1 VFKSPP
7 ARWDVRRIGMEGI
20 SDLLKRLKE
29 SGVPMNESIVDAM
42 QSIDIED
49 FTDFDI
55 NNFLMDRPIPF
66 LSTENGITKT
76 ISAPHMIATLLH
88 HLEILEGHHVLVMG
102 SKGGYI
108 AALLDCMLGPEGAV
122 TVVEP
127 HAEVRHYTSERLNL
141 FDSMGELRVLSI
153 DFLEVMNDEFRPV
166 DRVLITG
173 AIRELLPDVENL
185 VEEGGFV
192 LGPFGGPVH
201 QRLLK
206 REKVEDEWLDT
217 DLGGVVFGPM
227 DLGEAER
234 SPLDPQNLAEHLEDI
249 LEIVSDIIEIE
260 DETASRI
267 EGLIIS
273 LRELPRDIPDLDED
287 STEDEIMEHPV
298 IELLLMEMDWLGPMW
313 PIFGDFLSVEIASPG
328 SPSEDEYGMSGG
340 HRDLIP

>member
-1 VFKSPP
+1 M
-7 ARWDVRRIGMEGI
+7 GMREI
-20 SDLLKRLKE
+20 SDLLERLRE
-29 SGVPMNESIVDAM
+29 SGVPMDDCIAYAM
-42 QSIDIED
+42 QSVDIED

-55 NNFLMDRPIPF
+55 NTFLMDRPIPF
-66 LSTENGITKT
+66 LSTENGTTKT

-88 HLEILEGHHVLVMG
+88 HLEVLEGHHVLVLG

-108 AALLDCMLGPEGAV
+108 AALLDSMLGPRGAV

-127 HAEVRHYTSERLNL
+127 HPEVRRHTSQRLDI
-141 FDSMGELRVLSI
+141 FESMGELRVLPI
-153 DFLEVMNDEFRPV
+153 DFLEVMDDEFRPV

-173 AIRELLPDVENL
+173 AIKELLPDVGNL
-185 VEEGGFV
+185 VGEGGFV

-206 REKVEDEWLDT
+206 RERQGDEWLDT

-234 SPLDPQNLAEHLEDI
+234 SSLDPQNLAELLEDV
-249 LEIVSDIIEIE
+249 LRLVSEIIEIE
-260 DETASRI
+260 DETLVRLES
-267 EGLIIS
+267 LIAS
-273 LRELPRDIPDLDED
+273 LRELPLDIPDLDEE

-313 PIFGDFLSVEIASPG
+313 PIFEDFLSVEIASPG
-328 SPSEDEYGMSGG
+328 SPDEDEYGMAGG
-340 HRDLIP
+340 HKDLIP

>member
-1 VFKSPP
+1 M
-7 ARWDVRRIGMEGI
+7 GMRGI
-20 SDLLKRLKE
+20 SDLLERLRE
-29 SGVPMNESIVDAM
+29 SGVPMDDCIAYAM
-42 QSIDIED
+42 QSVDIED

-55 NNFLMDRPIPF
+55 NTFLMDRPIPF
-66 LSTENGITKT
+66 LSTENGTTNT

-88 HLEILEGHHVLVMG
+88 HLEVLEGHHVLVLG

-108 AALLDCMLGPEGAV
+108 AALLDSMLGPRGAV

-127 HAEVRHYTSERLNL
+127 HPEVRRHTSQRLDI
-141 FDSMGELRVLSI
+141 FESMGELRVLPI
-153 DFLEVMNDEFRPV
+153 DFLEVMDDEFRPV

-173 AIRELLPDVENL
+173 AIKELLPDVGNL
-185 VEEGGFV
+185 VGEGGFV

-206 REKVEDEWLDT
+206 RERQGDEWLDT

-234 SPLDPQNLAEHLEDI
+234 SSLDPQNLAELLEDV
-249 LEIVSDIIEIE
+249 LRLVSEIIEIE
-260 DETASRI
+260 DETLVRLES
-267 EGLIIS
+267 LIAS
-273 LRELPRDIPDLDED
+273 LRELPLDIPDLDEE

-313 PIFGDFLSVEIASPG
+313 PIFEDFLSVEIASPG
-328 SPSEDEYGMSGG
+328 SPDEDEYGMAGG
-340 HRDLIP
+340 HKALIP

>member
-1 VFKSPP
+1 M
-7 ARWDVRRIGMEGI
+7 GMRGI
-20 SDLLKRLKE
+20 SDLLERLRE
-29 SGVPMNESIVDAM
+29 SGVPMDDCIAYAM
-42 QSIDIED
+42 QSVDIED

-55 NNFLMDRPIPF
+55 NTFLMDRPIPF
-66 LSTENGITKT
+66 LSTENGTTKT

-88 HLEILEGHHVLVMG
+88 HLEVLEGHHVLVLG

-108 AALLDCMLGPEGAV
+108 AALLDSMLGPRGAV

-127 HAEVRHYTSERLNL
+127 HPEVRRHTSQRLDI
-141 FDSMGELRVLSI
+141 FESMGELRVLPI
-153 DFLEVMNDEFRPV
+153 DFLEVMDDEFRPV

-173 AIRELLPDVENL
+173 AIKELLPDVGNL
-185 VEEGGFV
+185 VGEGGFV

-206 REKVEDEWLDT
+206 RERQGDEWRDT

-234 SPLDPQNLAEHLEDI
+234 SSLDPQNLAELLEDV
-249 LEIVSDIIEIE
+249 LRLVSEIIEIE
-260 DETASRI
+260 DETLVRLES
-267 EGLIIS
+267 LIAS
-273 LRELPRDIPDLDED
+273 LRELPLDIPDLDEE

-313 PIFGDFLSVEIASPG
+313 PIFEDFLSVEIASPG
-328 SPSEDEYGMSGG
+328 SPDEDEYGMAGG
-340 HRDLIP
+340 HKDLIP

>member
-1 VFKSPP
+1 
-7 ARWDVRRIGMEGI
+7 MEGI

-29 SGVPMNESIVDAM
+29 SGVPMNDSIVDAM

-153 DFLEVMNDEFRPV
+153 DFLEVMNVEFRPV

>member
-1 VFKSPP
+1 
-7 ARWDVRRIGMEGI
+7 MEEI
-20 SDLLKRLKE
+20 SDLLERLKE
-29 SGVPMNESIVDAM
+29 SGVPMNDSIADAM

-88 HLEILEGHHVLVMG
+88 HLEILEGHHVPVMG

-127 HAEVRHYTSERLNL
+127 HAEVRQYTSERLEL
-141 FDSMGELRVLSI
+141 FESMGELRVLPI

-185 VEEGGFV
+185 VGEGGFV

-206 REKVEDEWLDT
+206 REKQEDEWLDT

-234 SPLDPQNLAEHLEDI
+234 SSLDPQNLAEHLEDI
-249 LEIVSDIIEIE
+249 LEIISEIIEIE
-260 DETASRI
+260 DETVSRI

-273 LRELPRDIPDLDED
+273 LRELPRDIPELDED

-340 HRDLIP
+340 HRALIP

>member
-1 VFKSPP
+1 
-7 ARWDVRRIGMEGI
+7 MEEI
-20 SDLLKRLKE
+20 SDLLERLKE
-29 SGVPMNESIVDAM
+29 SGVPMNDSIADAM

-127 HAEVRHYTSERLNL
+127 HAEVRQYTSERLEL
-141 FDSMGELRVLSI
+141 FESMGELRVLPI

-185 VEEGGFV
+185 VGEGGFV

-206 REKVEDEWLDT
+206 REKQEDEWLDT

-234 SPLDPQNLAEHLEDI
+234 SSLDPQNLAEHLEDI
-249 LEIVSDIIEIE
+249 LEIISEIIEIE
-260 DETASRI
+260 DETVSRI

-273 LRELPRDIPDLDED
+273 LRELPRDIPELDED

-340 HRDLIP
+340 HRALIP

>member
-1 VFKSPP
+1 MK
-7 ARWDVRRIGMEGI
+7 GI
-20 SDLLKRLKE
+20 SELLERLRE
-29 SGVPMNESIVDAM
+29 SGVPMNDCIAYAM
-42 QSIDIED
+42 QSVDIED

-55 NNFLMDRPIPF
+55 NTFLMDRPIPF
-66 LSTENGITKT
+66 LSTENGTTKT

-88 HLEILEGHHVLVMG
+88 HLEVLEGHHVLVLG

-108 AALLDCMLGPEGAV
+108 AALLDSMLGPRGAV

-127 HAEVRHYTSERLNL
+127 HPEVRRHTSQRLDI
-141 FDSMGELRVLSI
+141 FESMGELRVLPI
-153 DFLEVMNDEFRPV
+153 DFLEVMDDEFRPV

-173 AIRELLPDVENL
+173 AIKELLPDVGNL
-185 VEEGGFV
+185 VGEGGFV

-206 REKVEDEWLDT
+206 RERQGDEWLDT

-234 SPLDPQNLAEHLEDI
+234 SSLDPQNLAELLEDV
-249 LEIVSDIIEIE
+249 LRLVSEIIEIE
-260 DETASRI
+260 DETLVRLES
-267 EGLIIS
+267 LIAS
-273 LRELPRDIPDLDED
+273 LRELPLDIPDLDEE

-313 PIFGDFLSVEIASPG
+313 PIFEDFLSVEIASPG
-328 SPSEDEYGMSGG
+328 SPDEDEYGMAGG
-340 HRDLIP
+340 HKDLIP

>member
-1 VFKSPP
+1 M
-7 ARWDVRRIGMEGI
+7 GMRGI
-20 SDLLKRLKE
+20 SDLLERLRE
-29 SGVPMNESIVDAM
+29 SGVPMDDCIAYAM
-42 QSIDIED
+42 QSVDIED

-55 NNFLMDRPIPF
+55 NTFLMDRPIPF
-66 LSTENGITKT
+66 LSTENGTTKT

-88 HLEILEGHHVLVMG
+88 HLEVLEGHHVLVLG

-108 AALLDCMLGPEGAV
+108 AALLDSMLGHMGAV

-127 HAEVRHYTSERLNL
+127 HPEVRRHTSQRLDI
-141 FDSMGELRVLSI
+141 FESMGELRVLPI
-153 DFLEVMNDEFRPV
+153 DFLEVMDDEFRPV

-173 AIRELLPDVENL
+173 AIKELLPDVGNL
-185 VEEGGFV
+185 VGEGGFV

-206 REKVEDEWLDT
+206 RERQGDEWLDT

-234 SPLDPQNLAEHLEDI
+234 SHLDPQNLAELLEDV
-249 LEIVSDIIEIE
+249 LRLVSEIIEIE
-260 DETASRI
+260 DETLVRLES
-267 EGLIIS
+267 LIAS
-273 LRELPRDIPDLDED
+273 LRELPLDIPDLDEE

-298 IELLLMEMDWLGPMW
+298 IELLLMEMDWLCPMW

-328 SPSEDEYGMSGG
+328 SPGEDEYGMAGG
-340 HRDLIP
+340 HEDLIP

>member
-1 VFKSPP
+1 M
-7 ARWDVRRIGMEGI
+7 GMRGI
-20 SDLLKRLKE
+20 SDLLERLRE
-29 SGVPMNESIVDAM
+29 SGVPMDDCIAYAM
-42 QSIDIED
+42 QSVDIED

-55 NNFLMDRPIPF
+55 NTFLMDRPIPF
-66 LSTENGITKT
+66 LSTENGTTKT

-88 HLEILEGHHVLVMG
+88 HLEVLEGHHVLVLG

-108 AALLDCMLGPEGAV
+108 AALLDSMLGPRGAV

-127 HAEVRHYTSERLNL
+127 HPEVRRHTSQRLDI
-141 FDSMGELRVLSI
+141 FESMGELRVLPI
-153 DFLEVMNDEFRPV
+153 DFLEVMDDEFRPV

-173 AIRELLPDVENL
+173 AIKELLPDVGNL
-185 VEEGGFV
+185 VGEGGFV

-206 REKVEDEWLDT
+206 RERQGDEWLDT

-234 SPLDPQNLAEHLEDI
+234 SSLDPQNLAELLEDV
-249 LEIVSDIIEIE
+249 LRLVSEIIEIE
-260 DETASRI
+260 DETLVRLES
-267 EGLIIS
+267 LIAS
-273 LRELPRDIPDLDED
+273 LRELPLDIPDLDEE

-313 PIFGDFLSVEIASPG
+313 PIFEDFLSVEIASPG
-328 SPSEDEYGMSGG
+328 SPDEDEYGMAGG
-340 HRDLIP
+340 HKDLIP

>member
-1 VFKSPP
+1 M
-7 ARWDVRRIGMEGI
+7 RGI
-20 SDLLKRLKE
+20 SDLLERLRE
-29 SGVPMNESIVDAM
+29 SGVPMDDCIAYAM
-42 QSIDIED
+42 QSVDIED

-55 NNFLMDRPIPF
+55 NTFLMDRPIPF
-66 LSTENGITKT
+66 LSTENGTTKT

-88 HLEILEGHHVLVMG
+88 HLEVLEGHHVLVLG

-108 AALLDCMLGPEGAV
+108 AALLDSMLGPRGAV

-127 HAEVRHYTSERLNL
+127 HPEVRRHTSQRLDI
-141 FDSMGELRVLSI
+141 FESMGELRVLPI
-153 DFLEVMNDEFRPV
+153 DFLEVMDDEFRPV

-173 AIRELLPDVENL
+173 AIKELLPDVGNL
-185 VEEGGFV
+185 VGEGGFV

-206 REKVEDEWLDT
+206 RERQGDEWLDT

-234 SPLDPQNLAEHLEDI
+234 SSLDPQNLAELLEDV
-249 LEIVSDIIEIE
+249 LRLVSEIIEIE
-260 DETASRI
+260 DETLVRLES
-267 EGLIIS
+267 LIAS
-273 LRELPRDIPDLDED
+273 LRELPLDIPDLDEE

-313 PIFGDFLSVEIASPG
+313 PIFEDFLSVEIASPG
-328 SPSEDEYGMSGG
+328 SPDEDEYGMAGG
-340 HRDLIP
+340 HKDLIP

>member
-1 VFKSPP
+1 M
-7 ARWDVRRIGMEGI
+7 GMRGI
-20 SDLLKRLKE
+20 SDLLERLRE
-29 SGVPMNESIVDAM
+29 SGVPMDDCIAYAM
-42 QSIDIED
+42 QSVDIED

-55 NNFLMDRPIPF
+55 NTFLMDRPIPF
-66 LSTENGITKT
+66 LSTENGTTKT

-88 HLEILEGHHVLVMG
+88 HLEVLEGHHVLVLG

-108 AALLDCMLGPEGAV
+108 AALLDSMLGPRGAV

-127 HAEVRHYTSERLNL
+127 HPEVRRHTSQRLDI
-141 FDSMGELRVLSI
+141 FESMGELRVLPI
-153 DFLEVMNDEFRPV
+153 DFLEVMDDEFRPV

-173 AIRELLPDVENL
+173 AIKELLPDVGNL
-185 VEEGGFV
+185 VGEGGFV

-206 REKVEDEWLDT
+206 RERQGDEWLDT

-234 SPLDPQNLAEHLEDI
+234 SSLDPQNLAELLEDV
-249 LEIVSDIIEIE
+249 LRLVSEIIDIE
-260 DETASRI
+260 DETLVRLES
-267 EGLIIS
+267 LIAS
-273 LRELPRDIPDLDED
+273 LRELPLDIPDLDEE

-313 PIFGDFLSVEIASPG
+313 PIFEDFLSVEIASPG
-328 SPSEDEYGMSGG
+328 SPDEDEYGMAGG
-340 HRDLIP
+340 HKDLIP

>member
-1 VFKSPP
+1 
-7 ARWDVRRIGMEGI
+7 MEEI
-20 SDLLKRLKE
+20 SDLLERLKE
-29 SGVPMNESIVDAM
+29 SGVPMNDSIADAM

-127 HAEVRHYTSERLNL
+127 HAEVRQYTSERLEL
-141 FDSMGELRVLSI
+141 FESMGELRVLPI

-185 VEEGGFV
+185 VGEGGFV

-206 REKVEDEWLDT
+206 REKQEDEWLDT

-234 SPLDPQNLAEHLEDI
+234 SSLDPQNLAEHLEDI
-249 LEIVSDIIEIE
+249 LEIISEIIEIE
-260 DETASRI
+260 DETVSRI

-273 LRELPRDIPDLDED
+273 LRELPRDVPELDED

>member
-1 VFKSPP
+1 
-7 ARWDVRRIGMEGI
+7 MEEI
-20 SDLLKRLKE
+20 SDLLERLKE
-29 SGVPMNESIVDAM
+29 SGVPMNDSIADAM

-127 HAEVRHYTSERLNL
+127 HAEVRQYTSERLEL
-141 FDSMGELRVLSI
+141 FESMGELRVLPI

-185 VEEGGFV
+185 VGEGGFV

-206 REKVEDEWLDT
+206 REKQEDEWLDT

-227 DLGEAER
+227 DLGAAAR
-234 SPLDPQNLAEHLEDI
+234 SSLDPQNLAEHLEDI
-249 LEIVSDIIEIE
+249 LEIISEIIEIE
-260 DETASRI
+260 DETVSRI

-273 LRELPRDIPDLDED
+273 LRELPRDIPELDED

>member
-1 VFKSPP
+1 
-7 ARWDVRRIGMEGI
+7 MEEI
-20 SDLLKRLKE
+20 SDLLERLKE
-29 SGVPMNESIVDAM
+29 SGVPMNDSIADAM

-127 HAEVRHYTSERLNL
+127 HAEVRQYTSERLEL
-141 FDSMGELRVLSI
+141 FESMGELRVLPI

-185 VEEGGFV
+185 VGEGGFV

-206 REKVEDEWLDT
+206 REKQEDEWLDT

-234 SPLDPQNLAEHLEDI
+234 SSLDPQNLAEHLEDI
-249 LEIVSDIIEIE
+249 LEIISEIIEIE
-260 DETASRI
+260 EETVSRI

-273 LRELPRDIPDLDED
+273 LRELPRDIPELDED

>member
-1 VFKSPP
+1 
-7 ARWDVRRIGMEGI
+7 MEGI
-20 SDLLKRLKE
+20 SDLLERLRE
-29 SGVPMNESIVDAM
+29 SGVPMNDCIAYAM
-42 QSIDIED
+42 QSVDIED

-55 NNFLMDRPIPF
+55 NTFLMDRPIPF
-66 LSTENGITKT
+66 LSTENGTTKT

-88 HLEILEGHHVLVMG
+88 HLEVLEGHHVLVLG

-108 AALLDCMLGPEGAV
+108 AALLDSMLGPRGAV

-127 HAEVRHYTSERLNL
+127 HPEVRRHTSQRLDI
-141 FDSMGELRVLSI
+141 FESMGELRVLPI
-153 DFLEVMNDEFRPV
+153 DFLEVMDDEFRPV

-173 AIRELLPDVENL
+173 AIKELLPDVGNL
-185 VEEGGFV
+185 VGEGGFV

-206 REKVEDEWLDT
+206 RERQGDEWLDT

-234 SPLDPQNLAEHLEDI
+234 SRLDPQNLAELLEDV
-249 LEIVSDIIEIE
+249 LRLVSEIIEIE
-260 DETASRI
+260 DETLVRLES
-267 EGLIIS
+267 LIAS
-273 LRELPRDIPDLDED
+273 LRELPLDIPDLDEE

-313 PIFGDFLSVEIASPG
+313 PIFEDFLSVEIASPG
-328 SPSEDEYGMSGG
+328 SPDEDEYGMAGG
-340 HRDLIP
+340 HKDLIP

>member
-1 VFKSPP
+1 M
-7 ARWDVRRIGMEGI
+7 GMRGI
-20 SDLLKRLKE
+20 SDLLERLRE
-29 SGVPMNESIVDAM
+29 SGVPMDDCIAYAM
-42 QSIDIED
+42 QSVDIED

-55 NNFLMDRPIPF
+55 NTFLMDRAIAF
-66 LSTENGITKT
+66 LSTENGTTKS

-88 HLEILEGHHVLVMG
+88 HLEVLEGHHVLVLG

-108 AALLDCMLGPEGAV
+108 AALLDSMLGPRGAV

-127 HAEVRHYTSERLNL
+127 HPEVRRHTSQRLDI
-141 FDSMGELRVLSI
+141 FESMGELRVLPI
-153 DFLEVMNDEFRPV
+153 DFLEVMDDEFRPV

-173 AIRELLPDVENL
+173 AIKELLPDVGNL
-185 VEEGGFV
+185 VGEGGFV

-206 REKVEDEWLDT
+206 RERQGDEWLDT

-234 SPLDPQNLAEHLEDI
+234 SSLDPQNLAELLEDV
-249 LEIVSDIIEIE
+249 LRLVSEIIEIE
-260 DETASRI
+260 DETLVRLES
-267 EGLIIS
+267 LIAS
-273 LRELPRDIPDLDED
+273 LRELPLDIPDLDEE

-313 PIFGDFLSVEIASPG
+313 PIFEDFLSVEIASPG
-328 SPSEDEYGMSGG
+328 SPDEDEYGMAGG
-340 HRDLIP
+340 HKDLIP

>member
-1 VFKSPP
+1 MS
-7 ARWDVRRIGMEGI
+7 MEGI
-20 SDLLKRLKE
+20 SDLLERLRE
-29 SGVPMNESIVDAM
+29 SGVPMNDSIADAM
-42 QSIDIED
+42 QSVEIED

-55 NNFLMDRPIPF
+55 DTFLMDRPIPF
-66 LSTENGITKT
+66 LSTENGVTKT

-88 HLEILEGHHVLVMG
+88 HLEILEGHHVLVLG

-108 AALLDCMLGPEGAV
+108 AALLDCMMGPGGAV

-127 HAEVRHYTSERLNL
+127 HPGVRMHTSERLDL
-141 FDSMGELRVLSI
+141 FNSMGEIRVLPI
-153 DFLEVMNDEFRPV
+153 DFLEVMDDDFRPV

-173 AIRELLPDVENL
+173 SIRELLPDIGNL

-206 REKVEDEWLDT
+206 RERQGDEWLDT

-227 DLGEAER
+227 DLEEAER

-249 LEIVSDIIEIE
+249 LELVSEIIEI
-260 DETASRI
+260 DEETVSRI
-267 EGLIIS
+267 EGLIFS
-273 LRELPRDIPDLDED
+273 LRELPRDLPELDED

-328 SPSEDEYGMSGG
+328 SPGEDEYGMAGG
-340 HRDLIP
+340 HEDLVP

>member
-1 VFKSPP
+1 
-7 ARWDVRRIGMEGI
+7 MEEI
-20 SDLLKRLKE
+20 SDLLERLKE
-29 SGVPMNESIVDAM
+29 SGVPMNDSIADAM
-42 QSIDIED
+42 QSFDIED

-127 HAEVRHYTSERLNL
+127 HAEVRQYTSERLEL
-141 FDSMGELRVLSI
+141 FESMGELRVLPI

-185 VEEGGFV
+185 VGEGGFV

-206 REKVEDEWLDT
+206 REKQEDEWLDT

-234 SPLDPQNLAEHLEDI
+234 SSLDPQNLAEHLEDI
-249 LEIVSDIIEIE
+249 LEIISEIIEIE
-260 DETASRI
+260 DETVSRI

-273 LRELPRDIPDLDED
+273 LRELPRDIPELDED

>member
-1 VFKSPP
+1 M
-7 ARWDVRRIGMEGI
+7 GMRGI
-20 SDLLKRLKE
+20 SDLLERLRE
-29 SGVPMNESIVDAM
+29 SGVPMDDCIAYAM
-42 QSIDIED
+42 QSVDIED

-55 NNFLMDRPIPF
+55 NTFLMDRPIPF
-66 LSTENGITKT
+66 LSTENGTTKT

-88 HLEILEGHHVLVMG
+88 HLEVLEGHHVLVLG

-108 AALLDCMLGPEGAV
+108 AALLDSMLGPRGAV

-127 HAEVRHYTSERLNL
+127 HPEVRRHTSQRLDI
-141 FDSMGELRVLSI
+141 FESMGELRVLPI
-153 DFLEVMNDEFRPV
+153 DFLEVMDNEFRPV

-173 AIRELLPDVENL
+173 AIKELLPDVGNL
-185 VEEGGFV
+185 VGEGGFV

-206 REKVEDEWLDT
+206 RERQGDEWLDT

-234 SPLDPQNLAEHLEDI
+234 SSLDPQNLAELLEDV
-249 LEIVSDIIEIE
+249 LRLVSEIIEIE
-260 DETASRI
+260 DETLVRLES
-267 EGLIIS
+267 LIAS
-273 LRELPRDIPDLDED
+273 LRELPLDIPDLDEE

-313 PIFGDFLSVEIASPG
+313 PIFEDFLSVEIASPG
-328 SPSEDEYGMSGG
+328 SPDEDEYGMAGG
-340 HRDLIP
+340 HKDLIP

>member
-1 VFKSPP
+1 
-7 ARWDVRRIGMEGI
+7 MEGI
-20 SDLLKRLKE
+20 SDLLERLRE
-29 SGVPMNESIVDAM
+29 SGVPMNDCIAYAM
-42 QSIDIED
+42 QSVDIED

-55 NNFLMDRPIPF
+55 NTFLMDRPIPF
-66 LSTENGITKT
+66 LSTENGTTKT

-88 HLEILEGHHVLVMG
+88 HLEVLEGHHVLVLG

-108 AALLDCMLGPEGAV
+108 AALLDSMLGPRGAV

-127 HAEVRHYTSERLNL
+127 HPEVRRHTSQRLDI
-141 FDSMGELRVLSI
+141 FESMGELRVLPI
-153 DFLEVMNDEFRPV
+153 DFLEVMDDEFRPV

-173 AIRELLPDVENL
+173 AIKELLPDVGNL
-185 VEEGGFV
+185 VGEGGFV

-206 REKVEDEWLDT
+206 RERQGDEWLDT

-234 SPLDPQNLAEHLEDI
+234 SSLDPQNLAELLEDV
-249 LEIVSDIIEIE
+249 LRLVSEIIEIE
-260 DETASRI
+260 DETLVRLES
-267 EGLIIS
+267 LIAS
-273 LRELPRDIPDLDED
+273 LRELPLDIPDLDEE

-313 PIFGDFLSVEIASPG
+313 PIFEDFLSVEIASPG
-328 SPSEDEYGMSGG
+328 SPDEDEYGMAGG
-340 HRDLIP
+340 HKDLIP

>member
-1 VFKSPP
+1 M
-7 ARWDVRRIGMEGI
+7 GMRGI
-20 SDLLKRLKE
+20 SDLLERLRE
-29 SGVPMNESIVDAM
+29 SGVPMDDCIAYAM
-42 QSIDIED
+42 QSVDIED

-55 NNFLMDRPIPF
+55 NTFLMDRPIPF
-66 LSTENGITKT
+66 LSTENGTTKT

-88 HLEILEGHHVLVMG
+88 HLEVLEGHHVLVLG

-108 AALLDCMLGPEGAV
+108 AALLDSMLGPMGAV

-127 HAEVRHYTSERLNL
+127 HPEVRRHTSQRLDI
-141 FDSMGELRVLSI
+141 FESMGELRVLPI
-153 DFLEVMNDEFRPV
+153 DFLEVMDDEFRPV

-173 AIRELLPDVENL
+173 AIKELLPDVGNL
-185 VEEGGFV
+185 VGEGGFV

-206 REKVEDEWLDT
+206 RERQGDEWLDT

-234 SPLDPQNLAEHLEDI
+234 SSLDPQNLAELLEDV
-249 LEIVSDIIEIE
+249 LRLVSEIIEIE
-260 DETASRI
+260 DETLVRLES
-267 EGLIIS
+267 LIAS
-273 LRELPRDIPDLDED
+273 LRELPLDIPDLDEE

-313 PIFGDFLSVEIASPG
+313 PIFDDFLSVEIASPG
-328 SPSEDEYGMSGG
+328 SPDEDEYGMAGG
-340 HRDLIP
+340 HKDLIP

>member
-1 VFKSPP
+1 MK
-7 ARWDVRRIGMEGI
+7 GI
-20 SDLLKRLKE
+20 SDLLERLRE
-29 SGVPMNESIVDAM
+29 SGVPMDDCIAYAM
-42 QSIDIED
+42 QSVDIED

-55 NNFLMDRPIPF
+55 NTFLMDRPIPF
-66 LSTENGITKT
+66 LSTENGTTKT

-88 HLEILEGHHVLVMG
+88 HLEILEGHHVLVLG

-108 AALLDCMLGPEGAV
+108 AALLDSMLGPRGAV

-127 HAEVRHYTSERLNL
+127 HPEVRRHTSQRLDI
-141 FDSMGELRVLSI
+141 FESMGELRVLPI
-153 DFLEVMNDEFRPV
+153 DFLEVMDDEFRPV

-173 AIRELLPDVENL
+173 AIKELLPDVGNL
-185 VEEGGFV
+185 VGEGGFV

-206 REKVEDEWLDT
+206 RERQGDEWLDT

-234 SPLDPQNLAEHLEDI
+234 SSLDPQNLAELLEDV
-249 LEIVSDIIEIE
+249 LRLVSEIIEIE
-260 DETASRI
+260 DETLVRLES
-267 EGLIIS
+267 LIAS
-273 LRELPRDIPDLDED
+273 LRELPLDIPDLDEE

-313 PIFGDFLSVEIASPG
+313 PIFEDFLSVEIASPG
-328 SPSEDEYGMSGG
+328 SPDEDEYGMAGG
-340 HRDLIP
+340 HKDLIP

>member
-1 VFKSPP
+1 
-7 ARWDVRRIGMEGI
+7 MEEI
-20 SDLLKRLKE
+20 SDLLERLKE
-29 SGVPMNESIVDAM
+29 SGVPMNDSIADAM

-127 HAEVRHYTSERLNL
+127 HAEVRQYTSERLEL
-141 FDSMGELRVLSI
+141 FESMGELRVLPI

-185 VEEGGFV
+185 VGEGGFV

-206 REKVEDEWLDT
+206 REKQEDEWLDT

-234 SPLDPQNLAEHLEDI
+234 SSLDPQNLAEHLEDI
-249 LEIVSDIIEIE
+249 LEIISEIIEIE
-260 DETASRI
+260 DETVSRI

-273 LRELPRDIPDLDED
+273 LRELPRDIPELDED

>member
-1 VFKSPP
+1 M
-7 ARWDVRRIGMEGI
+7 GMRGI
-20 SDLLKRLKE
+20 SDLLERLRE
-29 SGVPMNESIVDAM
+29 SGVPMDDCIAYAM
-42 QSIDIED
+42 QSVDIED

-55 NNFLMDRPIPF
+55 NTFLMDRPIPF
-66 LSTENGITKT
+66 LSTENGTTKT

-88 HLEILEGHHVLVMG
+88 HLEILEGHHVLVLG

-108 AALLDCMLGPEGAV
+108 AALLDSMLGPRGAV

-127 HAEVRHYTSERLNL
+127 HPEVRRHTSQRLDI
-141 FDSMGELRVLSI
+141 FESMGELRVLPI
-153 DFLEVMNDEFRPV
+153 DFLEVMDDEFRPV

-173 AIRELLPDVENL
+173 AIKELLPDVGNL
-185 VEEGGFV
+185 VGEGGFV

-206 REKVEDEWLDT
+206 RERQGDEWLDT

-234 SPLDPQNLAEHLEDI
+234 SSLDPQNLAELLEDV
-249 LEIVSDIIEIE
+249 LRLVSEIIEIE
-260 DETASRI
+260 DETLVRLES
-267 EGLIIS
+267 LIAS
-273 LRELPRDIPDLDED
+273 LRELPLDIPDLDEE

-313 PIFGDFLSVEIASPG
+313 PIFEDFLSVEIASPG
-328 SPSEDEYGMSGG
+328 SPDEDEYGMAGG
-340 HRDLIP
+340 HKDLIP

>member
-1 VFKSPP
+1 
-7 ARWDVRRIGMEGI
+7 MEGI
-20 SDLLKRLKE
+20 SDLLERLRE
-29 SGVPMNESIVDAM
+29 SGVPMDDCIAYAM
-42 QSIDIED
+42 QSVDIED

-55 NNFLMDRPIPF
+55 NTFLMDRPIPF
-66 LSTENGITKT
+66 LSTENGTTKT

-88 HLEILEGHHVLVMG
+88 HLEVLEGHHVLVLG

-108 AALLDCMLGPEGAV
+108 AALLDSMLGPRGAV

-127 HAEVRHYTSERLNL
+127 HPEVRRHTSQRLDI
-141 FDSMGELRVLSI
+141 FESMGELRVLPI
-153 DFLEVMNDEFRPV
+153 DFLEVMDDEFRPV

-173 AIRELLPDVENL
+173 AIKELLPDVGNL
-185 VEEGGFV
+185 VGEGGFV

-206 REKVEDEWLDT
+206 RERQGDEWLDT

-234 SPLDPQNLAEHLEDI
+234 SSLDPQNLAELLEDV
-249 LEIVSDIIEIE
+249 LRLVSEIIEIE
-260 DETASRI
+260 DETLVRLES
-267 EGLIIS
+267 LIAS
-273 LRELPRDIPDLDED
+273 LRELPLDIPDLDEE

-313 PIFGDFLSVEIASPG
+313 PIFEDFLSVEIASPG
-328 SPSEDEYGMSGG
+328 SPDEDEYGMAGG
-340 HRDLIP
+340 HKDLIP

>member
-1 VFKSPP
+1 M
-7 ARWDVRRIGMEGI
+7 GMKGI
-20 SDLLKRLKE
+20 SDLLERLRE
-29 SGVPMNESIVDAM
+29 SGVPMSDCIAYAM
-42 QSIDIED
+42 QSVDIED

-55 NNFLMDRPIPF
+55 NTFLMDRPIPF
-66 LSTENGITKT
+66 LSTENGTTKT

-88 HLEILEGHHVLVMG
+88 HLEVLEGHHVLVLG

-108 AALLDCMLGPEGAV
+108 AALLDSMLGPGGAV

-127 HAEVRHYTSERLNL
+127 HPEVRRHTSQRLDI
-141 FDSMGELRVLSI
+141 FESMGELRVLPI
-153 DFLEVMNDEFRPV
+153 DFLEVMDNEFRPV

-173 AIRELLPDVENL
+173 AIKELLPDVGNL
-185 VEEGGFV
+185 VGEGGFV

-206 REKVEDEWLDT
+206 RERQGDEWLDT

-234 SPLDPQNLAEHLEDI
+234 SHLDPQNLAELLEDV
-249 LEIVSDIIEIE
+249 LRLVSEIIEIE
-260 DETASRI
+260 DETLVRLES
-267 EGLIIS
+267 LIAS
-273 LRELPRDIPDLDED
+273 LRELPLDIPDLDEE

-313 PIFGDFLSVEIASPG
+313 PIFEDFLSVEIASPG
-328 SPSEDEYGMSGG
+328 SPDEDEYGMAGG
-340 HRDLIP
+340 HKDLIP

>member
-1 VFKSPP
+1 M
-7 ARWDVRRIGMEGI
+7 GMRGI
-20 SDLLKRLKE
+20 SDLLERLRE
-29 SGVPMNESIVDAM
+29 SGVPMDDCIAYAM
-42 QSIDIED
+42 QSVDIED

-55 NNFLMDRPIPF
+55 NTFLMDRPIPF
-66 LSTENGITKT
+66 LSTENGTTKT

-88 HLEILEGHHVLVMG
+88 HLEVLEGHHVLVLG

-108 AALLDCMLGPEGAV
+108 AALLDSMLGPRGAV

-127 HAEVRHYTSERLNL
+127 HPEVRRHTSQRLDI
-141 FDSMGELRVLSI
+141 FESMGELRVLTI
-153 DFLEVMNDEFRPV
+153 DFLEVMDDEFRPV

-173 AIRELLPDVENL
+173 AIKELLPDVGNL
-185 VEEGGFV
+185 VGEGGFV

-206 REKVEDEWLDT
+206 RERQGDEWLDT

-234 SPLDPQNLAEHLEDI
+234 SSLDPQNLAELLEDV
-249 LEIVSDIIEIE
+249 LRLVSEIIEIE
-260 DETASRI
+260 DETLVRLES
-267 EGLIIS
+267 LIAS
-273 LRELPRDIPDLDED
+273 LRELPLDIPDLDEE

-313 PIFGDFLSVEIASPG
+313 PIFEDFLSVEIASPG
-328 SPSEDEYGMSGG
+328 SPDEDEYGMAGG
-340 HRDLIP
+340 HKDLIP

>member
-1 VFKSPP
+1 M
-7 ARWDVRRIGMEGI
+7 GMRGI
-20 SDLLKRLKE
+20 SDLLERLRE
-29 SGVPMNESIVDAM
+29 SGVPMDDCIAYAM
-42 QSIDIED
+42 QSVDIED

-55 NNFLMDRPIPF
+55 NTFLMDRPIPF
-66 LSTENGITKT
+66 LSTENGTTKT

-88 HLEILEGHHVLVMG
+88 HLEVLEGHHVLVLG

-108 AALLDCMLGPEGAV
+108 AALLDSMLGPRGAV

-127 HAEVRHYTSERLNL
+127 HPEVRRHTSQRLDI
-141 FDSMGELRVLSI
+141 FESMGELRVLPI
-153 DFLEVMNDEFRPV
+153 DFLEVMDDEFRPV

-173 AIRELLPDVENL
+173 AIKELLPDVGNL
-185 VEEGGFV
+185 VGEGGFV

-206 REKVEDEWLDT
+206 RERQGDEWLDT

-234 SPLDPQNLAEHLEDI
+234 SPLDPQNLAEHLEDV
-249 LEIVSDIIEIE
+249 LRLVSEIIEIE
-260 DETASRI
+260 DETLVRLES
-267 EGLIIS
+267 LIAS
-273 LRELPRDIPDLDED
+273 LRELPLDIPDLDEE

-313 PIFGDFLSVEIASPG
+313 PIFEDFLSVEIASPG
-328 SPSEDEYGMSGG
+328 SPDEDEYGMAGG
-340 HRDLIP
+340 HKDLIP